1 MVSGYFRGQRDNQP
15 TIKYTTSPHID
26 QDHEQKP
33 YTRYWSWFAPGN
45 HYRQFIMLLVPRQTK
60 EPLTAPL
67 SQPLPGPE
75 PSTEPAVTPVQ
86 FQDDELASDI
96 IRTSS
101 SLDTMMKLV
110 QSRIDEGDLIPAAGG
125 PVPHKSRRSGKR

>member
-1 MVSGYFRGQRDNQP
+1 MNKSRIHDIGLGLLLGIIIVS
-15 TIKYTTSPHID
+15 I
-26 QDHEQKP
+26 
-33 YTRYWSWFAPGN
+33 
-45 HYRQFIMLLVPRQTK
+45 IMLLVPRQTK
-60 EPLTAPL
+60 EPLTATPVTTA
-67 SQPLPGPE
+67 SPAPE

-110 QSRIDEGDLIPAAGG
+110 QSRIDEGDLIQQRADQYRIKAVALAKGEPYTKKELIQVQL
-125 PVPHKSRRSGKR
+125 PFSHEDI